1 MHNKQIRP
9 VAYLFSSLIAL
20 TGGVASA
27 NELGL
32 PTKISCANGNVIIKQ
47 ISPSTTY
54 LKVSKAVFK
63 LWVNGNS
70 EIAAGSQQ
78 SNVTDVV
85 SENFY
90 IYKGAGGLVFARH
103 RGKPYFGHD
112 GNAELICIEYDYQN
126 RPSPGFSAFY
136 D

>member
-1 MHNKQIRP
+1 MHNKQIRL
-9 VAYLFSSLIAL
+9 VAYLFYSLIAL
-20 TGGVASA
+20 MAGVASA
-27 NELGL
+27 NELGM
-32 PTKISCANGNVIIKQ
+32 PTKISCANGSVTIKQ

-54 LKVSKAVFK
+54 AKLSKAVFK
-63 LWVNGNS
+63 LSVNGNS

-78 SNVTDVV
+78 GNVTDVV

-90 IYKGAGGLVFARH
+90 IYKGASGLVFARH